1 MLQRRRPGGRGAP
14 HPDPETSHEVAL
26 RMLGQRALSRAEV
39 TQRLERRGFQPSVV
53 RAEVA
58 RLERAK
64 LLDDAALARAV
75 CQAQLR
81 AGRGRRAL
89 TAALRRRG
97 VIRATADLALAEVD
111 EESESPALAA
121 AFATATRK
129 HKWWRR
135 LPEERRK
142 VIRYLLARGFS
153 LDQAR
158 RALHENRRDEPH
170 GEETDDA
177 GDPPGLP

>member
-14 HPDPETSHEVAL
+14 HPDPGTIHDVAL
-26 RMLGQRALSRAEV
+26 RMLGGRALSRAEV
-39 TQRLERRGFQPSVV
+39 TERLEYRGFQPSVV

-58 RLERAK
+58 RLERAG

-81 AGRGRRAL
+81 SGRGRRAL
-89 TAALRRRG
+89 TAALRRRR
-97 VIRATADLALAEVD
+97 VAREAVALALSELD
-111 EESESPALAA
+111 EEAEGTALAA

-142 VIRYLLARGFS
+142 VVRYLLARGFS
-153 LDQAR
+153 LDQVR
-158 RALHENRRDEPH
+158 RALRENGRDEPH

-177 GDPPGLP
+177 GDPPSLP

>member
-1 MLQRRRPGGRGAP
+1 
-14 HPDPETSHEVAL
+14 
-26 RMLGQRALSRAEV
+26 MLGQRALSRAEV

-81 AGRGRRAL
+81 SGRGRRAL

-158 RALHENRRDEPH
+158 RALHENGRDEPH